1 MKTFSYR
8 TSFKVY
14 RVVQCGWPLVVLGA
28 TLVYTA
34 VLANTSG
41 AILTFLTRGW
51 MPVILLGSLIW
62 LALELV
68 RAIRV
73 FQFSVGLSDDSI
85 RVGDVTARW
94 PDIIDAEFTG
104 AMWTGPAIFL
114 HRQYARSLRIPA
126 AIGGLDYISGA
137 VKDQINRKVYAGQP
151 QCDRPEQ
158 PSSSDWSTTKN
169 LCNSGAGGV

>member
-1 MKTFSYR
+1 MRTFSYR

-14 RVVQCGWPLVVLGA
+14 RVVRCGWPLGLLGA

-62 LALELV
+62 LALESVQTLG
-68 RAIRV
+68 V
-73 FQFSVGLSDDSI
+73 FQFSVELFDDSI

-94 PDIIDAEFTG
+94 SDIIDAEFTG
-104 AMWTGPAIFL
+104 AGWTGPAIFL

-126 AIGGLDYISGA
+126 AVEGLDYISGV
-137 VKDQINRKVYAGQP
+137 VKDQIRRKGYADQS
-151 QCDRPEQ
+151 QRDRPEL
-158 PSSSDWSTTKN
+158 PASDDRRTAKN
-169 LCNSGAGGV
+169 LCNSGAGDV